1 MNYSNFELIYRNS
14 IPPTHTYQFINVVNN
29 DNATDENLVFTI
41 DQEKFI
47 LEVSLESAKIYP
59 GSSKDKGVDR
69 AINESRQFCKN
80 AWYLYNQ
87 EGKFGRYHIERQTFE
102 PFDDDAN
109 AAAQKVHEFYYKTMS
124 PK

>member
-14 IPPTHTYQFINVVNN
+14 IPPTHTYQFINVVNDTTRAN
-29 DNATDENLVFTI
+29 EENIIFTI

-47 LEVSLESAKIYP
+47 LEVSLESARIYP
-59 GSSKDKGVDR
+59 GSSKEKGVDR

-80 AWYLYNQ
+80 AWYLYKH

-102 PFDDDAN
+102 PFDDAD
-109 AAAQKVHEFYYKTMS
+109 AAAQKVHTFYYKTMS